1 MNKDLMIIIVDDEL
15 EALTH
20 FLYQVVE
27 EKNICYKFF
36 NTNPLEAIDYVK
48 KHAVDAA
55 YLDIRMATI
64 NGLDLAKELIK
75 VNPSIKIVFITAF
88 SFDEKQIREEFK
100 NNLVDFVYKPF
111 NYERIKKSFIL
122 LGIEKHSLSFQT
134 FGEFNFL
141 VDNHHVHFV
150 SKKSEELLALILT
163 FEGKLLTMETAINLL
178 WPFKELDLAKRL
190 YRDSV
195 YKLRQK
201 LNEFG
206 IANLVIFQRG
216 ATRLNTDFTTIEC
229 DYWNYLRNKEDNSYN
244 GYFLT
249 SYSWNKP
256 IKALLDKKKEI
267 LDEEI

>member
-48 KHAVDAA
+48 KYQVDAA
-55 YLDIRMATI
+55 YLDIRMAKI
-64 NGLDLAKELIK
+64 NGLDLARELIK
-75 VNPSIKIVFITAF
+75 VNHSIKIVFITAF
-88 SFDEKQIREEFK
+88 SFDEKQIKEEFK
-100 NNLVDFVYKPF
+100 DNLIDFVYKPF

-122 LGIEKHSLSFQT
+122 LGIEKHTVFFHT

-141 VDNHHVHFV
+141 VDGHHVSFV

-163 FEGKLLTMETAINLL
+163 FEGKTLTMENAINLL
-178 WPFKELDLAKRL
+178 WPFKEIDLAKRL
-190 YRDSV
+190 YRDSI

-201 LNEFG
+201 LNEYG
-206 IANLVIFQRG
+206 IGNLVIFQRG
-216 ATRLNTDFTTIEC
+216 ATRLNTEFTTIDC
-229 DYWNYLRNKEDNSYN
+229 DYWNYLNDENDHSYN

-249 SYSWNKP
+249 SYSWKNK
-256 IKALLDKKKEI
+256 IKTLLDKKKEI
-267 LDEEI
+267 IDEEI